1 MEEMTED
8 PVPKRPRSVKSSAED
23 TPAVMTYEQLQAR
36 NIRERKELFRQMGF
50 DKLKDELAA
59 RKKKPNKPKKTGPL
73 LPSRRSSRVPSDK
86 KLCRNARTCIICY
99 NTGSLYQYG
108 KQYKDVTLQ
117 YTCKFCRIEKT
128 FTKEHL
134 FKKHMKIHNNRI
146 PYLKSEEICDFC
158 FRKWDEPGSKES
170 LSTMPASTK
179 RTRIARFMMTHHCVA
194 VPKEP
199 EDTSDDE
206 V

>member
-1 MEEMTED
+1 MSKTA
-8 PVPKRPRSVKSSAED
+8 RPRRVKSSVED

-50 DKLKDELAA
+50 DKLKDELVA
-59 RKKKPNKPKKTGPL
+59 RKKKPNKPKKEGPL
-73 LPSRRSSRVPSDK
+73 LPSRRSSRVPTDK
-86 KLCRNARTCIICY
+86 KLCRNARTCVICF

-108 KQYKDVTLQ
+108 KQYKDLTLQ

-134 FKKHMKIHNNRI
+134 FREHMKIHHDRV
-146 PYLKSEEICDFC
+146 PYLKAEEICDFC
-158 FRKWDEPGSKES
+158 SRKWGDADLHTTPSAMS
-170 LSTMPASTK
+170 ASAK
-179 RTRIARFMMTHHCVA
+179 RTSIAKFMMTHHCVA

>member
-1 MEEMTED
+1 MSKT
-8 PVPKRPRSVKSSAED
+8 VRPRSVKSSVED

-59 RKKKPNKPKKTGPL
+59 RKKKPNKPKKKGPL
-73 LPSRRSSRVPSDK
+73 LPSRRSSRVPTDT
-86 KLCRNARTCIICY
+86 KLCRNARTCVTCF

-108 KQYKDVTLQ
+108 KEYKDVTLQ
-117 YTCKFCRIEKT
+117 YTCKFCRTEKT
-128 FTKEHL
+128 FTKRHL
-134 FKKHMKIHNNRI
+134 FRKHMEIHTNRI

-158 FRKWDEPGSKES
+158 SRKWGES
-170 LSTMPASTK
+170 GEAPHGTLVPASSK
-179 RTRIARFMMTHHCVA
+179 RAINAKFMMTHHCVA